1 MAELVAKT
9 YAGALYEV
17 GLECGLLEE
26 FAQELSFVLKTFV
39 EYPQLLE
46 LCKTPQINKN
56 EKKEMIEQIFKESIH
71 VEVLNFLK
79 ILLDKKRMNDFEFI
93 QKSYQQLVN
102 DKNNIVEGVATTAI
116 ELKEAEIEKLEK
128 KLSDLTGK
136 SVKLINEIDSSIIGG
151 IRVRIGEK
159 VLDSTIQ
166 SRLNKLQEEL
176 AQIIV

>member
-17 GLECGLLEE
+17 GIECGLMEQY
-26 FAQELSFVLKTFV
+26 AQELSFVRKTFE

-56 EKKEMIEQIFKESIH
+56 EKKEIIEKIFKESIH
-71 VEVLNFLK
+71 VEVLNFIK
-79 ILLDKKRMNDFEFI
+79 ILLDKKRMDDFESI

-102 DKNNIVEGVATTAI
+102 DYNNIVEGVAITAI
-116 ELKEAEIEKLEK
+116 KLKENELKKIEK
-128 KLSDLTGK
+128 KLSDLAGK
-136 SVKLINEIDSSIIGG
+136 NVKLINEIDPSIIGG
-151 IRVRIGEK
+151 VRVRIGEK

-166 SRLNKLQEEL
+166 SRLNKLREEL